1 MEEIKEN
8 DFVRLRD
15 GSITKIEEVNKE
27 TFKCKFHRVRCELFK
42 DFIVKR
48 SSNIKDLILAG
59 DIIIYTINCKIADI
73 DIVKEHTDTRTL
85 EKTLR
90 VGLYSLEQVDI
101 KKILTKEQFESES
114 YRLEE

>member
-1 MEEIKEN
+1 MEEIKVN
-8 DFVRLRD
+8 DYVKLDRGKIGQVIAIEK
-15 GSITKIEEVNKE
+15 GSIMLDIVENRWVGI
-27 TFKCKFHRVRCELFK
+27 CC
-42 DFIVKR
+42 IVKH
-48 SSNIKDLILAG
+48 SSNIIDLVQAG
-59 DIIIYTINCKIADI
+59 DIIIYTINCKMTDI
-73 DIVKEHTDTRTL
+73 EIVKEHTDTRTL